1 MRACASGDVELKIW
15 QQHRVWSTERQAKV
29 SCREPARL
37 ITIGVP
43 TRHYVTSA
51 IGDELGLRVSV
62 EDRLGSWLPQASFEH
77 LDLMR
82 LPIHKPLDFEVH
94 IDGLRYCC
102 KFRPEP
108 ESDF

>member
-1 MRACASGDVELKIW
+1 
-15 QQHRVWSTERQAKV
+15 
-29 SCREPARL
+29 
-37 ITIGVP
+37 
-43 TRHYVTSA
+43 
-51 IGDELGLRVSV
+51 
-62 EDRLGSWLPQASFEH
+62 GSWLPQASFEH

-108 ESDF
+108 ESDFLNVSLSSYVPGESAPAFLRTDRELGGHFLAISDPTLLLVPDLRIGAFIGTHDKDA